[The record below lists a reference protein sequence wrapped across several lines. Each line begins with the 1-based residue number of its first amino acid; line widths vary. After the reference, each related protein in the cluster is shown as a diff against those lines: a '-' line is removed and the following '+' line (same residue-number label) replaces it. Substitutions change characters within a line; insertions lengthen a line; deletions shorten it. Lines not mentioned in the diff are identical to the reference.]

1 MSTYRHG
8 TFGVTYLGF
17 GAFAGRKLDFLG
29 GRAGRGFPQSSFGLG
44 DPEKLLRK
52 HKSGGLAHRA
62 FCSQC
67 GSSLFAIDDDGKNM
81 SVTITT
87 LDRPNLHRPEAVGY
101 GGMAPRWL
109 PTAAL
114 KKSSP

>member
-1 MSTYRHG
+1 MRADG
-8 TFGVTYLGF
+8 AWPEGLWEGVLERLAALEERT
-17 GAFAGRKLDFLG
+17 GR
-29 GRAGRGFPQSSFGLG
+29 RLG